1 MSITIKPGVAGYVSC
16 SAADIV
22 KRTGEASTQQL
33 ENFEKFMAS
42 EHIEHE
48 EIDRNGKTGAVRARD
63 FSYLVFIDHDKGGQ
77 IFLKES
83 RDGGTGIDSFPT
95 SLATVW
101 TAGTGRRCIPPGIRE
116 CARFYVRGIGTVARQ
131 SGVAHVLSAKAKPAL
146 VSAVVGDT
154 KTNGRNSAEGP
165 RVGSSHDISGAARRN
180 GFA

>member
-63 FSYLVFIDHDKGGQ
+63 FSYLVFIDHDKGAQ

-95 SLATVW
+95 SLATV
-101 TAGTGRRCIPPGIRE
+101 GLLGL
-116 CARFYVRGIGTVARQ
+116 
-131 SGVAHVLSAKAKPAL
+131 GVDVFHP
-146 VSAVVGDT
+146 
-154 KTNGRNSAEGP
+154 
-165 RVGSSHDISGAARRN
+165 
-180 GFA
+180 GFASALDFTCEGLGQWRGKAAWFMYFRQKPNQRSYLR